1 MTPQQ
6 LKNSLLKLAFEG
18 KLVPQ
23 NKNDEPIS
31 DFLNNIVCKQK
42 ELVSKRIIKV
52 GKFDKKLPSNDG
64 LPSGWE
70 YTKIGLLSS
79 LVTKQTGFDYSNVIK
94 PSLVDHKMP
103 NTLPLIQTRNFKG
116 KTFNYESAFYVPDK
130 ISSLYPN
137 LILNKKCLLL
147 SIVGSIGNVGYCD
160 PKEIGFLGGAIT
172 KIDLIDNTIFD
183 YVYYYLQSPLGYAE
197 INKNEKK
204 TAQATITVEDVR
216 NILIPMPPIEEQ
228 KRIVAKIEKLLP
240 LVDRYEEAWRKLEK
254 FNSDFPI
261 DMEKS
266 ILQFAIQ
273 GKLTKQNNDEGTGE
287 ELFKSIQIQ
296 KNKLIKEGKISAAK
310 RLPPVAEQDIPF
322 EIPTT
327 WKWCRL
333 NDLTSVIGDGLHGT
347 PQFDINGD
355 YYFINGNNLDNGK
368 IVFKDGTKK
377 VSHEE
382 YLKYKIPLNSN
393 TIFMSINGTIGNL
406 AYYDNEKIILG
417 KSACYVNLLP
427 FCYKEYI
434 YIFLQSKYFIDYA
447 TNAAT
452 QTTIKNVSLQAM
464 RNVLVPIP
472 PLEEQKRIVAKLEEL
487 LPLCRK
493 LAK

>member
-228 KRIVAKIEKLLP
+228 RRIVAQH
-240 LVDRYEEAWRKLEK
+240 
-254 FNSDFPI
+254 S
-261 DMEKS
+261 
-266 ILQFAIQ
+266 
-273 GKLTKQNNDEGTGE
+273 LT
-287 ELFKSIQIQ
+287 
-296 KNKLIKEGKISAAK
+296 
-310 RLPPVAEQDIPF
+310 
-322 EIPTT
+322 
-327 WKWCRL
+327 
-333 NDLTSVIGDGLHGT
+333 
-347 PQFDINGD
+347 
-355 YYFINGNNLDNGK
+355 
-368 IVFKDGTKK
+368 
-377 VSHEE
+377 
-382 YLKYKIPLNSN
+382 
-393 TIFMSINGTIGNL
+393 
-406 AYYDNEKIILG
+406 
-417 KSACYVNLLP
+417 
-427 FCYKEYI
+427 
-434 YIFLQSKYFIDYA
+434 
-447 TNAAT
+447 
-452 QTTIKNVSLQAM
+452 
-464 RNVLVPIP
+464 
-472 PLEEQKRIVAKLEEL
+472 
-487 LPLCRK
+487 
-493 LAK
+493 